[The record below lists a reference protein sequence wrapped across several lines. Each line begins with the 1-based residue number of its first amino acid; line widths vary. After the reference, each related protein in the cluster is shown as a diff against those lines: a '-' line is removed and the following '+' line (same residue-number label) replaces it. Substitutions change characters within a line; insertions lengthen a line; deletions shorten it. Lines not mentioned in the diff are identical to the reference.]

1 MLMPSSSNGSG
12 ASPVPPAQPIQVP
25 PCWVS
30 TGCSAVTRPPGL
42 VRHWR
47 SPSGEVTSSTGR
59 RLATTTK
66 ELRSA
71 TLSAPPG
78 RFCSHPRAYCAWTGV
93 AAGCHPGPVT
103 PPDDLSPPRRPI
115 FFPVVIATVF
125 LTIIGG
131 TAGFMLGE
139 RHRDDG
145 AAPRETTTTDEAGQP
160 SLAAPSG
167 PPCPDEAI

>member
-30 TGCSAVTRPPGL
+30 TGCNAVTRPPGL

-47 SPSGEVTSSTGR
+47 SPSGVLTSSTGR

-78 RFCSHPRAYCAWTGV
+78 RFCSHPSLLCVAARGAPSLPQPPWTGV
-93 AAGCHPGPVT
+93 ADGCHPGPVT
-103 PPDDLSPPRRPI
+103 PSDDPFPPRRPI

-125 LTIIGG
+125 LTIIAG

-139 RHRDDG
+139 RHRSDNRG
-145 AAPRETTTTDEAGQP
+145 A
-160 SLAAPSG
+160 G
-167 PPCPDEAI
+167 PEE